1 LQCIQASGSV
11 QTLNSIVDKILG
23 EYILL
28 KRSGLFRMAFA
39 FCCGV
44 LFTLYFMTP
53 GSNGPEFRIR
63 KEHKVDTPK
72 WEISKKLTEVKDKL
86 FTKVK

>member
-1 LQCIQASGSV
+1 
-11 QTLNSIVDKILG
+11 
-23 EYILL
+23 
-28 KRSGLFRMAFA
+28 MAFA